1 MRHPSEGVLRRLV
14 DEPAGVTD
22 DDRAHVTGCPTC
34 LRALDGARADAQLVG
49 SALSTSGAERVD
61 TDAAW
66 ARLAAT
72 TTATTTATAT
82 ATTTTTTTVR
92 PERSRAMSRGRRRWQ
107 SVVRRP
113 AVAALAAA
121 VLVTGAGVAAANDWL
136 PIFQT
141 ERVDP
146 VEVPATELVQV
157 PDLSAY
163 GDLEITDEPDTEQV
177 ADAATARERTGLD
190 VPEVA
195 ELPAGVTGEPVHLV
209 AGVVDATFTFSAAKA
224 AQAAA
229 ADGEVLPP
237 PPPGLDGSAVRF
249 EAGPGVATLWAQP
262 TGVPT
267 LVVARVVAPSVYS
280 SGVPFE
286 TVRDYLLSLPG
297 LPDGLADQLR
307 DLSADASTLPLPVPA
322 ELVTSS
328 TAEVDGAT
336 ATVLTSRNGA
346 FAGVV
351 WVEDGVMTGVA
362 GSLSVDEV
370 LSVARGLR

>member
-22 DDRAHVTGCPTC
+22 DDRAHVASCPTC
-34 LRALDGARADAQLVG
+34 LRALDTARADARLVG
-49 SALSTSGAERVD
+49 AALATSGTVD

-66 ARLAAT
+66 ARLS
-72 TTATTTATAT
+72 TATVTAAP
-82 ATTTTTTTVR
+82 R
-92 PERSRAMSRGRRRWQ
+92 PAAPRGRRSRWRTT
-107 SVVRRP
+107 VRRP
-113 AVAALAAA
+113 AVAALSAA

-146 VEVPATELVQV
+146 VEVTSTDLVHV

-163 GDLEITDEPDTEQV
+163 GDVAVTKEPEPEQV
-177 ADAATARERTGLD
+177 ADAAAARERTGLD

-195 ELPAGVTGEPVHLV
+195 ELPEGVTGDPAYQATDV
-209 AGVVDATFTFSAAKA
+209 ASATFTFSAAKA

-229 ADGEVLPP
+229 AEGEILPP
-237 PPPGLDGSAVRF
+237 PPAGLDGSSLRL
-249 EAGPGVATLWAQP
+249 EAGPAVAAIWSQP

-267 LVVARVVAPSVYS
+267 LVVARVVAPTVYS

-286 TVRDYLLSLPG
+286 TVRDYLLTLPG

-307 DLSADASTLPLPVPA
+307 DLSAEGGTLPLPVPA

-328 TAEVDGAT
+328 TAGVGGSE
-336 ATVLTSRNGA
+336 ATVLTSRDGL

-362 GSLSVDEV
+362 GSLSADEL

>member
-14 DEPAGVTD
+14 DEPAGVTV
-22 DDRAHVTGCPTC
+22 DDRAHVAGCPTC
-34 LRALDGARADAQLVG
+34 LRALDSALADARLVG
-49 SALSTSGAERVD
+49 AALATPTAGAVD

-66 ARLAAT
+66 ARLSVT
-72 TTATTTATAT
+72 TTAP
-82 ATTTTTTTVR
+82 VR
-92 PERSRAMSRGRRRWQ
+92 QASVARSRWRTT
-107 SVVRRP
+107 VRRP
-113 AVAALAAA
+113 AVAALSAL
-121 VLVTGAGVAAANDWL
+121 VLLTGAGVAAANDWL

-141 ERVDP
+141 QRVDP
-146 VEVPATELVQV
+146 VEVTSTELVQV

-163 GDLEITDEPDTEQV
+163 GDLEVTQEPDTEQV
-177 ADAATARERTGLD
+177 SDAATARERTGLA

-195 ELPAGVTGEPVHLV
+195 ALPEGVTGEPAYQV
-209 AGVVDATFTFSAAKA
+209 AGVVGATFTFSAEKA

-229 ADGEVLPP
+229 AEGEIVPP
-237 PPPGLDGSAVRF
+237 PPAGLDGSRLRL
-249 EAGPGVATLWAQP
+249 EAGPGVAAVWAQP

-267 LVVARVVAPSVYS
+267 LVVARVVAPKVYS

-307 DLSADASTLPLPVPA
+307 DLSADGGTLPLPVPA
-322 ELVTSS
+322 DLVTSS
-328 TAEVDGAT
+328 TADVGGTE
-336 ATVLTSRNGA
+336 ATVLTSRNGL

-362 GSLSVDEV
+362 GSLTADEL
-370 LSVARGLR
+370 LSVARDLR

>member
-22 DDRAHVTGCPTC
+22 DDRAHITGCQAC
-34 LRALDGARADAQLVG
+34 LSALDTARSHSRLVHAALATDAP
-49 SALSTSGAERVD
+49 VD

-66 ARLAAT
+66 ARFAAT
-72 TTATTTATAT
+72 SAATRAPRPVVPAATPGRWRTAL
-82 ATTTTTTTVR
+82 
-92 PERSRAMSRGRRRWQ
+92 
-107 SVVRRP
+107 RRP
-113 AVAALAAA
+113 VIAAVSAA
-121 VLVTGAGVAAANDWL
+121 VLLGGAGVAAANDWL

-141 ERVDP
+141 QRVDP
-146 VEVPATELVQV
+146 VEITSADLVAV

-163 GDLEITDEPDTEQV
+163 GDLEITQQPDHAQV
-177 ADAATARERTGLD
+177 SDARTARERTGLA

-195 ELPAGVTGEPVHLV
+195 ALPAGVTGDPAYQV
-209 AGVVDATFTFSAAKA
+209 AGTAVATFTFSADKA
-224 AQAAA
+224 ARAASA
-229 ADGEVLPP
+229 EGRTLPP
-237 PPPGLDGSAVRF
+237 PPAGLDGSSLRL
-249 EAGPGVATLWAQP
+249 EAGPGVAAIWSQP

-267 LVVARVVAPSVYS
+267 LVVARVGAPKVSS

-297 LPDGLADQLR
+297 LPARLADQLR
-307 DLSADASTLPLPVPA
+307 NLSADSGTLPLPVPA

-328 TAEVDGAT
+328 TADVHGTE
-336 ATVLTSRNGA
+336 ATVLTSRNGL

-351 WVEDGVMTGVA
+351 WVRDGVMTGVA
-362 GSLSVDEV
+362 GSLSPDEL

>member
-14 DEPAGVTD
+14 DEPAGVTV
-22 DDRAHVTGCPTC
+22 DDRAHVAGCPTC
-34 LRALDGARADAQLVG
+34 LRALDSALADARLVG
-49 SALSTSGAERVD
+49 AALATPTAGAVD

-66 ARLAAT
+66 ARLSMT
-72 TTATTTATAT
+72 TTAP
-82 ATTTTTTTVR
+82 VR
-92 PERSRAMSRGRRRWQ
+92 QASVARSRWRTT
-107 SVVRRP
+107 VRRP
-113 AVAALAAA
+113 AVAALSAL
-121 VLVTGAGVAAANDWL
+121 VLLTGAGVAAANDWL

-141 ERVDP
+141 QRVDP
-146 VEVPATELVQV
+146 VEVTSTELVQV

-163 GDLEITDEPDTEQV
+163 GDLEVTQEPDTEQV
-177 ADAATARERTGLD
+177 SDAATARERTGLA

-195 ELPAGVTGEPVHLV
+195 ALPEGVTGEPAYQV
-209 AGVVDATFTFSAAKA
+209 AGVVGATFTFSAEKA

-229 ADGEVLPP
+229 AEGEILPP
-237 PPPGLDGSAVRF
+237 PPAGLDGSRLRL
-249 EAGPGVATLWAQP
+249 EAGPGVAAVWAQP

-267 LVVARVVAPSVYS
+267 LVVARVVAPKIYS

-307 DLSADASTLPLPVPA
+307 DLSADGGTLPLPVPA
-322 ELVTSS
+322 DLVTSS
-328 TAEVDGAT
+328 TADVGGTE
-336 ATVLTSRNGA
+336 ATVLTSRNGL

-362 GSLSVDEV
+362 GSLTADEL
-370 LSVARGLR
+370 LSVARDLR

>member
-22 DDRAHVTGCPTC
+22 DDRAHVAGCPTC
-34 LRALDGARADAQLVG
+34 RRALDSARADAHLVG
-49 SALSTSGAERVD
+49 SALAPSGAGTVD

-66 ARLAAT
+66 DRFSAT
-72 TTATTTATAT
+72 TAAPAR
-82 ATTTTTTTVR
+82 R
-92 PERSRAMSRGRRRWQ
+92 PAVSGAGRGRWRTA
-107 SVVRRP
+107 VRRP
-113 AVAALAAA
+113 AVAALSA
-121 VLVTGAGVAAANDWL
+121 VLLVTGAGVAAANDWL
-136 PIFQT
+136 PIFRT

-146 VEVPATELVQV
+146 VEVTSTELVQV

-163 GDLEITDEPDTEQV
+163 GDLQVTQEPGPEQV
-177 ADAATARERTGLD
+177 ADAATARERTGLA
-190 VPEVA
+190 VPEVS
-195 ELPAGVTGEPVHLV
+195 ELPEGVTGAPAYQV
-209 AGVVDATFTFSAAKA
+209 AGVVGATFTFSAEKA

-229 ADGEVLPP
+229 AEGEVLPP
-237 PPPGLDGSAVRF
+237 PPAGLDGSRLRL
-249 EAGPGVATLWAQP
+249 EAGPGVAAVWSQP

-267 LVVARVVAPSVYS
+267 LVAARVGAPKVYS

-307 DLSADASTLPLPVPA
+307 DLSGDAATLPLPVPA

-328 TAEVDGAT
+328 TADVGGAE
-336 ATVLTSRNGA
+336 ATVLTSRNGL

-362 GSLSVDEV
+362 GSLGADEL
-370 LSVARGLR
+370 LSVARDLR